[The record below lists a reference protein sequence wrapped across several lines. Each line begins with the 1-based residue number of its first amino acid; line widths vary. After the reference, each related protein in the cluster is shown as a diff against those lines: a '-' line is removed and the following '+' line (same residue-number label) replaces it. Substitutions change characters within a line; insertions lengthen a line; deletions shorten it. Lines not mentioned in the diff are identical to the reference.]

1 MIRYQLIQANG
12 QWCFVNESEL
22 ENFVW
27 ENLQTALGLTPIKRQ
42 FSLGGQFIDILAVD
56 EEQNLAIVELKNIE
70 DRHVVQQLTRYF
82 DLVVNSN
89 DSLSEFS
96 KFKKVRLIGILP
108 SVHPFNELDCKYH
121 RLQFELLE
129 FSVLLENENFYWNLK
144 ALDKKIPIA
153 AWTKKEELTIE
164 PPSQTLIKLMNKNC
178 PENSIANLLYIREF
192 LLLSDPRMKEIQ
204 ERGVLMYGNT
214 KSKICA
220 ELHIKSKR
228 GSGGLLL
235 LKLPDKNCFSKD
247 RLRLFLVFLEEDK
260 TKFTNIYWVGTMN
273 FNGGLSFEQ
282 MVQWLG
288 SIAESGN
295 VEAQIA
301 YSRYQEVIAAGKT
314 LKSLIQVAITY
325 WQERL

>member
-56 EEQNLAIVELKNIE
+56 EERNLAIIELKNTE
-70 DRHVVQQLTRYF
+70 DRHIIQQLTRYY
-82 DLVVNSN
+82 DLIISADEV
-89 DSLSEFS
+89 LPEFS
-96 KFKKVRLIGILP
+96 GDKKIRLIGILP
-108 SVHPFNELDCKYH
+108 NIHPFNELDCKYH
-121 RLQFELLE
+121 RLEFELLE
-129 FSVLLENENFYWNLK
+129 FSIIAENEKFYWNLE
-144 ALDKKIPIA
+144 ALDKKILIA
-153 AWTKKEELTIE
+153 AWTKETELTIE
-164 PPSQTLIKLMNKNC
+164 PPSQSLIKLMNKNC
-178 PENSIANLLYIREF
+178 QENKISQLLKIREF
-192 LLLSDPRMKEIQ
+192 LLLFDPRMKEIQ
-204 ERGVLMYGNT
+204 EKGSLMYGNT
-214 KSKICA
+214 KSKVCA
-220 ELHIKSKR
+220 ELHIKSRR

-235 LKLPDKNCFSKD
+235 LKLPDHTCFSRD
-247 RLRLFLVFLEEDK
+247 RLRLFIVFEDG

-273 FNGGLSFEQ
+273 FSGGLSFEQ

-288 SIAESGN
+288 DIAESGN
-295 VEAQIA
+295 TEAQVA
-301 YSRYQEVIAAGKT
+301 YNRYQEVIAAGKT

>member
-56 EEQNLAIVELKNIE
+56 EERNLAIIELKNTE
-70 DRHVVQQLTRYF
+70 DRHIIQQLTRYY
-82 DLVVNSN
+82 DLIISADEV
-89 DSLSEFS
+89 LPEFS
-96 KFKKVRLIGILP
+96 GDKKIRLIGILP
-108 SVHPFNELDCKYH
+108 SIHPFNELDCKYH
-121 RLQFELLE
+121 RLEFELLE
-129 FSVLLENENFYWNLK
+129 FSILAENDNFYWGLE
-144 ALDKKIPIA
+144 ALDKKILIA
-153 AWTKKEELTIE
+153 TWTKEAELTIE
-164 PPSQTLIKLMNKNC
+164 PPSQSLIKLMNRNC
-178 PENSIANLLYIREF
+178 QENKIAQLLRTRE
-192 LLLSDPRMKEIQ
+192 LLLSSDPRMKEVQ
-204 ERGVLMYGNT
+204 EKGSLMYGNT
-214 KSKICA
+214 KSKVCA
-220 ELHIKSKR
+220 ELHIKSRR

-235 LKLPDKNCFSKD
+235 LKLPDYTCFSKD
-247 RLRLFLVFLEEDK
+247 RLRLFIVFEDGEN
-260 TKFTNIYWVGTMN
+260 FTNIYWVGTMN
-273 FNGGLSFEQ
+273 FSGGLSFEQ

-288 SIAESGN
+288 RIAESGN
-295 VEAQIA
+295 AEAQVA

>member
-27 ENLQTALGLTPIKRQ
+27 DNLQIALGLTPIKRQ
-42 FSLGGQFIDILAVD
+42 FSLEGQFIDILAMD

-70 DRHVVQQLTRYF
+70 DRHIVQQLTRYF

-89 DSLSEFS
+89 DSPFELP

-108 SVHPFNELDCKYH
+108 SVHLFSKLDCKYH
-121 RLQFELLE
+121 RLEFELLE
-129 FSVLLENENFYWNLK
+129 FSVLVEDENFYWNLE
-144 ALDKKIPIA
+144 ALNKKIPIV
-153 AWTKKEELTIE
+153 AWTKKEELAVE
-164 PPSQTLIKLMNKNC
+164 PPSQSLIRLINKNC
-178 PENSIANLLYIREF
+178 QENKIASLLHIRDF
-192 LLLSDPRMKEIQ
+192 LLSSDPRMKEIQ
-204 ERGVLMYGNT
+204 ERGILMYGNT
-214 KSKICA
+214 KSRICV

-235 LKLPDKNCFSKD
+235 LKLPDYTCFSKD
-247 RLRLFLVFLEEDK
+247 RLRLFIVSEDG
-260 TKFTNIYWVGTMN
+260 TKFTNIYWIGTMN

-282 MVQWLG
+282 MVEWLG
-288 SIAESGN
+288 NIAESRN
-295 VEAQIA
+295 AEAQIA
-301 YSRYQEVIAAGKT
+301 YSRYQEVIASGKT

>member
-56 EEQNLAIVELKNIE
+56 EEQNLAIIELKNTE
-70 DRHVVQQLTRYF
+70 DRHIIQQLTRYF
-82 DLVVNSN
+82 DLISSSN
-89 DSLSEFS
+89 ESLLEFP
-96 KFKKVRLIGILP
+96 KLERIRLIGILP
-108 SVHPFNELDCKYH
+108 NIHPFNELDCKYH
-121 RLQFELLE
+121 KLKFELLE
-129 FSVLLENENFYWNLK
+129 FSISLENSTFYWHLQ
-144 ALDKKIPIA
+144 ALNRKVPIP
-153 AWTKKEELTIE
+153 AWTRKEDLVIE
-164 PPSQTLIKLMNKNC
+164 PPSQSLIKLINKNC
-178 PENSIANLLYIREF
+178 QENNIANLLHIRE
-192 LLLSDPRMKEIQ
+192 LLLSSDSRMKEIQ

-220 ELHIKSKR
+220 ELHIKSRR

-235 LKLPDKNCFSKD
+235 LKLPDDTCFSKD
-247 RLRLFLVFLEEDK
+247 RLRLFIVFEDGEN
-260 TKFTNIYWVGTMN
+260 FTNIYWVGTMN
-273 FNGGLSFEQ
+273 FSGGLSFEQ

-288 SIAESGN
+288 RIAESGN
-295 VEAQIA
+295 AEAQVA
-301 YSRYQEVIAAGKT
+301 YSRYQEVLAAGKT